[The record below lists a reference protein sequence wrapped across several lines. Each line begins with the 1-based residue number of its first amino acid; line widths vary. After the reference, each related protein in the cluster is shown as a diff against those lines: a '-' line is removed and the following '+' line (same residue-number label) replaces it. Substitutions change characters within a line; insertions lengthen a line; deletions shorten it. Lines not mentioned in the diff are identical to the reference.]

1 MIKVIEYM
9 TPLVAVVSPQDTL
22 ATVRNVM
29 LRKRVGRVPV
39 IDDGG
44 RLVGII
50 SRTDLALALK
60 SSGPSWRYR
69 ALEYSSVWEV
79 MSKPALTIAPN
90 DPISKA
96 AELMLNRRVTGLPV
110 VDEGEVVGM
119 ISTSDLT
126 RCLMEHGDPS
136 KKVKEN
142 ICREVVV
149 VKPLYSIKRV
159 IKLLANAPSHRVI
172 VVDSEGRPIGII
184 TPTDLAFI
192 RVAPTRK
199 KSAVVFDGEAP
210 KQTRRIKY
218 LAITYAK
225 DVMKS
230 PLYYISEEASVVD
243 AASVMSNAKI
253 GGLPVLD
260 KRKNLSGLFSKMEV
274 LKLVKD
280 LEA

>member
-1 MIKVIEYM
+1 MIKVFEYM
-9 TPLVAVVSPQDTL
+9 TPLVAVVSPHDTL
-22 ATVRNVM
+22 ATVRNIM

-39 IDDGG
+39 IDGG

-60 SSGPSWRYR
+60 SGGPSWRYR

-79 MSKPALTIAPN
+79 MSKPVLTIAPN
-90 DPISKA
+90 EPVSKA
-96 AELMLNRRVTGLPV
+96 AELMLDSGVTGLPV

-142 ICREVVV
+142 MCREVEV

-159 IKLLANAPSHRVI
+159 VKLLVSTPSHRVI

-192 RVAPTRK
+192 RVAPVK
-199 KSAVVFDGEAP
+199 KKGDIVFDEEAP
-210 KQTRRIKY
+210 RQTRRIKY
-218 LAITYAK
+218 LALTYAK

-243 AASVMSNAKI
+243 AAALMSKAKI

-280 LEA
+280 FEA